1 MKSIVS
7 NFFYNTMYKILVI
20 ILPLITA
27 PYVTRT
33 LGSEYT
39 GIYTYNFSVAKYFVI
54 LGYLGFENYGNRCIA
69 KVRENPEKVQ
79 KTFSEIYSVQ
89 IVTTCLAVLIYALY
103 VLFAPIEYRSNAIIE
118 SLYVISIIFT
128 VGWYFFGM
136 ERFKLTALRSIFV
149 RLLSFIAIFVFVKSP
164 DDLGIYTAIL
174 AGSTL
179 LSEFLLWIKIRN
191 EIKFKF
197 CPKLGLQRHFKGVI
211 VLFFPVLIINIYN
224 TMDKLMLGQISTM
237 SEVGIYEYS
246 DKLVEIPYSLIT
258 SLGVV
263 MLPRMTFLLNNGKKE
278 QGKIILEKSLKYL
291 LCIACAMAFGLMAVA
306 QTFAPIYFGA
316 EFSACGPLVM
326 LMAPMIIIRAFSN
339 VIRTQYLI
347 PMQKDKEYIISL
359 VLGMIINLV
368 LNSLFIPQY
377 GAGGAAFAT
386 LITEI
391 VVAISQ
397 ILSSRKELDLKKYV
411 INAIPFLTFGL
422 IMFIVVYFVRGHL
435 PISIT
440 ALAVEIIL
448 GVLIFSTISIV
459 YLYFNDKSFLISI
472 KNIFLNKRGKTK

>member
-7 NFFYNTMYKILVI
+7 NFFYNTAYKILVI

-39 GIYTYNFSVAKYFVI
+39 GIYTYNFSIAKYFVI

-69 KVRENPEKVQ
+69 KVREDKEEVH

-89 IVTTCLAVLIYALY
+89 IVTTCLAVLIYLTY
-103 VLFAPIEYRSNAIIE
+103 VLFAPIEYRKNAIIE
-118 SLYVISIIFT
+118 FLYVISSVFT

-149 RLLSFIAIFVFVKSP
+149 RLLSFVAIFVFVKSP
-164 DDLGIYTAIL
+164 DDLDIYTIIL

-179 LSEFLLWIKIRN
+179 VSEFLLWIKIRQ

-197 CPKLGLQRHFKGVI
+197 CPKLGFQRHFKGVI

-246 DKLVEIPYSLIT
+246 DKIVEIPYSLIT

-263 MLPRMTFLLNNGKKE
+263 MLPRMTFLLNNGKQE
-278 QGKIILEKSLKYL
+278 QGKIILEKSLKYM

-306 QTFAPIYFGA
+306 QTFAPVYFGK

-326 LMAPMIIIRAFSN
+326 LMAPMIIVRAFSN
-339 VIRTQYLI
+339 IIRTQYLI
-347 PMQKDKEYIISL
+347 PMQKDKAYIISL
-359 VLGMIINLV
+359 ILGMITNLV
-368 LNSLFIPQY
+368 LNSLFIPYY

-386 LITEI
+386 LITET

-397 ILSSRKELDLKKYV
+397 ILSSRKELELKKY
-411 INAIPFLTFGL
+411 ITNAIPFLIFGL
-422 IMFIVVYFVRGHL
+422 IMFSVVYFVRKYL
-435 PISIT
+435 PLSIT
-440 ALAVEIIL
+440 ALIVEVIL
-448 GVLIFSTISIV
+448 GILIFSSLSIG
-459 YLYFNDKSFLISI
+459 YLYFTDKKFLYSI
-472 KNIFLNKRGKTK
+472 KNIFTKKR